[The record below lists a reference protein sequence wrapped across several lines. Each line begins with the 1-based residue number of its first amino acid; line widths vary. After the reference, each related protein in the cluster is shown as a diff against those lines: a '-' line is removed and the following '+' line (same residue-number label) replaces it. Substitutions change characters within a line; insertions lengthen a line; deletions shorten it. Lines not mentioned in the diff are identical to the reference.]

1 MRKIRPQSVPV
12 RNETVSW
19 REFGTEGI
27 LFNPDSSHYSQL
39 NEVGLMIWKQVDG
52 RRSIQDIAAELAARF
67 DADAEVV
74 AQDTQEF
81 IEDLVNKELLTVGP
95 GPA

>member
-1 MRKIRPQSVPV
+1 MQKIRFQTIPV

-27 LFNPDSSHYSQL
+27 LFNPGTGDYTQI

-52 RRSIQDIAAELAARF
+52 RRSVREIAAELAAHFEARI
-67 DADAEVV
+67 DVV
-74 AQDTQEF
+74 ARDTAEF
-81 IEDLVNKELLTVGP
+81 LEDLVNKELLTVRP
-95 GPA
+95 